1 MFEFFANI
9 FGYLLEFVYNFMNN
23 YGLSIILFTIIIK
36 ILFIPFSVKQQKT
49 LKKSAKVQEKM
60 KIIQFKYKNNPEKMN
75 QEIME
80 LYKTEKMNPFSGCF
94 TAIIQLL
101 LLFSIFYLVKSP
113 LTYMEK
119 IPTENIKTYISQ
131 IKESGKSVS
140 EVYPEIDIIREY
152 EFLKEKNPEDQYI
165 DKANLEMNFLGLDLS
180 KVPQQNLT
188 DYTVY
193 IIPVLYII
201 SSFISI
207 RISTRMQQKNTKKV
221 NVERQNKDEKDMIVP
236 EEKDEM
242 DALMQTNKMM
252 SWFMP
257 LMSVSVALIAPLGL
271 ALYWLVNNILMII
284 ERIVLNKLIK
294 SEEES
299 ADGESNYY
307 RRKNN

>member
-221 NVERQNKDEKDMIVP
+221 NVEKQNKDEKDMIVP

-294 SEEES
+294 SEEE
-299 ADGESNYY
+299 
-307 RRKNN
+307 